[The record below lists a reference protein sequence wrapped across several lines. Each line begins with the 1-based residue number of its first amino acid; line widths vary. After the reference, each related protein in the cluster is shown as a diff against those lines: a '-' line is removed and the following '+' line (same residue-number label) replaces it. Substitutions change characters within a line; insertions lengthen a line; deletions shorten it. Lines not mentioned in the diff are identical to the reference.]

1 MFDLP
6 ISVTI
11 EDREYPIRNK
21 GDYRMVLDC
30 FDALNDNQLS
40 QENRLVTALI
50 IFYDNVSDTD
60 DLFRLFD
67 DNTIKQAVLEMM
79 SFFNCGQSEVGA
91 RQQHKL
97 IDWKQDEQLIASAV
111 NDVAGKELRLEPYI
125 HWWTFMGYFMA
136 VGECTLS
143 TIVGIRDKIKSN
155 KKLEKYEQE
164 FKRDNPHYFVWD
176 SLTPDEL
183 DANEL
188 LLSIWNKES

>member
-40 QENRLVTALI
+40 QENRIVTALI

-125 HWWTFMGYFMA
+125 HWWTFIGYFMA

-164 FKRDNPHYFVWD
+164 FKQDNPHYFVWD